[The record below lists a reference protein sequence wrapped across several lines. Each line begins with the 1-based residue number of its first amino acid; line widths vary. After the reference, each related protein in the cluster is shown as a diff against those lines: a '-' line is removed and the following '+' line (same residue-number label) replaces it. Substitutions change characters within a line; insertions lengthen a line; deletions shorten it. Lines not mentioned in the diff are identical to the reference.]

1 MENEVKQQSL
11 GILQDIKV
19 IGEYE
24 DPELIVSKLE
34 TANAI
39 ETPITTR
46 GKEKGIGDI
55 LGIFSSIQNQPW
67 SFTTHQYGYIGFQE
81 SKSNEPLPIQHP
93 NTIEP
98 DTSLKN
104 SRINIRLDRLKI
116 HKYPGKGIHN
126 VMVTFAARNQVAN
139 SQESVSF
146 SQTYRIQEEQS
157 AGIAGYPIF
166 IGLNVGT
173 QGVAFECSTINVNND
188 EDLSVLEA
196 LDSSTFQSGLELL
209 TTMQPAIAPFTA
221 VTVGVVKSLAKR
233 NENIPVQKFY
243 LGLDFE
249 DAPMGIRLREGNYI
263 AVQVPSEDQI
273 DWNKWVYKPNLG
285 AIVHKADD
293 SLLEYNYLVFRVSRY
308 QD

>member
-1 MENEVKQQSL
+1 MKNRVDKQSP
-11 GILQDIKV
+11 GILQNILV
-19 IGEYE
+19 IGEYK
-24 DPELIVSKLE
+24 DPELVVSKLE

-39 ETPITTR
+39 ETTSTTR
-46 GKEKGIGDI
+46 GKEKGIENI
-55 LGIFSSIQNQPW
+55 LGIFFSVQNQPW

-81 SKSNEPLPIQHP
+81 SRSNDPLSIQHP

-98 DTSLKN
+98 DISLKN

-116 HKYPGKGIHN
+116 HKYPGSGIHN

-146 SQTYRIQEEQS
+146 SQTYRVLEGQA
-157 AGIAGYPIF
+157 AGIAGYPVF
-166 IGLNVGT
+166 IGLNVGN

-196 LDSSTFQSGLELL
+196 LDSSTFKSGLELL
-209 TTMQPAIAPFTA
+209 TTMQPGIAPFTA

-233 NENIPVQKFY
+233 HENIPVQKFY

-249 DAPMGIRLREGNYI
+249 NAAMGIRLREGNYI
-263 AVQVPSEDQI
+263 AVQVPNETAI
-273 DWNKWVYKPNLG
+273 DWNKWIYKPNLG
-285 AIVHKADD
+285 TIVHKADD
-293 SLLEYNYLVFRVSRY
+293 SPIEYNYLVFRVSRY
-308 QD
+308 AD